1 MSPYSEFLNR
11 YPDIQAQLSTIENN
25 PVPAITQQQHQAISD
40 ALIAVLTHY
49 PYYLYE
55 HHGVPLSDGT
65 QFAVDKANGL
75 ARALQRVFV
84 VNLH

>member
-1 MSPYSEFLNR
+1 VSPYSEFLSK
-11 YPDIQAQLSTIENN
+11 YPDIQAQLSTIENTA
-25 PVPAITQQQHQAISD
+25 VQAITQAQYRAISD

-49 PYYLYE
+49 PHFLYH
-55 HHGVPLSDGT
+55 HHGVPLADGT